1 MNTTEWF
8 PLVNEAGETVGKAT
22 RKECHS
28 GSFLLHPVV
37 HLHVFNTKKELYLQ
51 KRSAD
56 KDIQPNKWDTSVGGH
71 VDYGETTQEALVR
84 EVREE
89 LGMTD
94 FEPKLILCYPFRSQV
109 EYELVNSFWTVYDG
123 NISPDPTEI
132 SEGRFWTIPDIQSA
146 LGKDIFTPNFE
157 QEFLKLIVTK
167 EIKAFL
173 K

>member
-1 MNTTEWF
+1 M
-8 PLVNEAGETVGKAT
+8 
-22 RKECHS
+22 
-28 GSFLLHPVV
+28 
-37 HLHVFNTKKELYLQ
+37 
-51 KRSAD
+51 
-56 KDIQPNKWDTSVGGH
+56 
-71 VDYGETTQEALVR
+71 
-84 EVREE
+84 REE
-89 LGMTD
+89 LGMTS